1 MPKTDSGKS
10 LLFTNHLLCSKTC
23 NLYARLWKTS
33 IPASLVSSNVKL
45 GFLSVVPQLYSP
57 RFTTSHT
64 ARRSWLSHKHD
75 IPNSRNHKYVIH
87 SSYSTRKSQT
97 HENAIVV
104 FQLQP
109 SRYAVPQNAFS
120 QICRFSNTFSQAHG
134 SSIPLPSFMYLR
146 IPSHRFTN
154 SRTSQKS
161 WLSRVIFFCSMRC
174 TASCPVA

>member
-1 MPKTDSGKS
+1 MQKKDSGKS

-33 IPASLVSSNVKL
+33 IPASLVSNNIT
-45 GFLSVVPQLYSP
+45 FLSVVPQLHSP

-64 ARRSWLSHKHD
+64 ARRSWLSDTHD

-87 SSYSTRKSQT
+87 SSSSTTKSQT

-134 SSIPLPSFMYLR
+134 SSN
-146 IPSHRFTN
+146 T
-154 SRTSQKS
+154 TSQVYVSSNTISQVHNSTYFTKVMVVS
-161 WLSRVIFFCSMRC
+161 QS
-174 TASCPVA
+174 